1 MKHLKVRIPMYF
13 IGLFVMTIGI
23 ALSVKSN
30 LGVSPVSSIPYT
42 MTCVWG
48 IEMGKATILFHIIL
62 VLIQILLLRKK
73 FKPVQ
78 LLQVVIGVVFG
89 YFTTF
94 CNYMVSFLPTPE
106 NLGIRIIMVLASTVF
121 VAFGIFLYLPADLIP
136 LAGEGCMQAVSSVT
150 HIEFSKVKIGF
161 DCTMVL
167 VSTITCLTVL
177 HNLGSVGAGTII
189 AAILVG
195 TLVGIINR
203 AFGKQRDKLLG
214 KTVETAASSAE
225 STSTSNYVITISREF
240 GSGGRE
246 IGKILAEQFGFH
258 YYDSE
263 LIRLAAEKSGY
274 TPEYVEQNEQAL
286 KNPVLHDFF
295 AWYAGP
301 LEQKDLPKVDQLFQ
315 KESALIHELSQKNP
329 CIIVGRLANYI
340 LKDLPTA
347 YHVFISA
354 DATAETA
361 RVSARDNISPEAATA
376 KIKKANHERAVHC
389 KHFTKTDWGNVK
401 NYDLCIKSDDFGVA
415 ETAQIIGD
423 LFQKKM
429 GLS

>member
-1 MKHLKVRIPMYF
+1 MYF

-48 IEMGKATILFHIIL
+48 IEMGKATILFHIVL

-167 VSTITCLTVL
+167 VSAITCLTVL

-214 KTVETAASSAE
+214 KT
-225 STSTSNYVITISREF
+225 
-240 GSGGRE
+240 
-246 IGKILAEQFGFH
+246 
-258 YYDSE
+258 D
-263 LIRLAAEKSGY
+263 
-274 TPEYVEQNEQAL
+274 
-286 KNPVLHDFF
+286 
-295 AWYAGP
+295 
-301 LEQKDLPKVDQLFQ
+301 
-315 KESALIHELSQKNP
+315 
-329 CIIVGRLANYI
+329 
-340 LKDLPTA
+340 
-347 YHVFISA
+347 
-354 DATAETA
+354 ETA
-361 RVSARDNISPEAATA
+361 RVSARDNISPEAAAA
-376 KIKKANHERAVHC
+376 KVKKVNHERAVHC

>member
-1 MKHLKVRIPMYF
+1 MYF

-42 MTCVWG
+42 ITCVWG
-48 IEMGKATILFHIIL
+48 IEMGKATILFHIVL
-62 VLIQILLLRKK
+62 VLIQILVLRKN

-78 LLQVVIGVVFG
+78 LLQVLIGVVFG

-94 CNYMVSFLPTPE
+94 CNYMVSFLPTPD
-106 NLGIRIIMVLASTVF
+106 NLGIRILMVLASSVF
-121 VAFGIFLYLPADLIP
+121 VAVGIFLYLPADLIP
-136 LAGEGCMQAVSSVT
+136 LAGEGCMQAVSTVT
-150 HIEFSKVKIGF
+150 HIEFAKVKIGF

-167 VSTITCLTVL
+167 VSAVTCLTIL
-177 HNLGSVGAGTII
+177 HSLGSVGIGTII
-189 AAILVG
+189 AAVLVG

-203 AFGKQRDKLLG
+203 AFGRQRDRLLG
-214 KTVETAASSAE
+214 KTDEPVATAEEAA
-225 STSTSNYVITISREF
+225 SNYVITISREF

-246 IGKILAEQFGFH
+246 IGKLLAKQLGYH

-301 LEQKDLPKVDQLFQ
+301 LEQTDLPKVDQLFQ
-315 KESALIHELSQKNP
+315 KESALIRELSRNGS
-329 CIIVGRLANYI
+329 CIIVGRLANYV
-340 LKDLPTA
+340 LRDLPTA
-347 YHVFISA
+347 YHIFISA
-354 DATAETA
+354 DAASEAA
-361 RVSARDNISPEAATA
+361 RVCARDHISPEAAAA
-376 KIKKANHERAVHC
+376 KVKKVNHERAVHC

-401 NYDLCIKSDDFGVA
+401 NYDLCIKSDDFGVN
-415 ETAQIIGD
+415 ETAQIIAD
-423 LFQKKM
+423 LFKKKM
-429 GLS
+429 KL

>member
-1 MKHLKVRIPMYF
+1 MKHLNVRIPMYF

-48 IEMGKATILFHIIL
+48 IEMGKATILFHIVL

-167 VSTITCLTVL
+167 VSAITCLTVL

-214 KTVETAASSAE
+214 KTLFF
-225 STSTSNYVITISREF
+225 TIS
-240 GSGGRE
+240 
-246 IGKILAEQFGFH
+246 LP
-258 YYDSE
+258 DM
-263 LIRLAAEKSGY
+263 
-274 TPEYVEQNEQAL
+274 
-286 KNPVLHDFF
+286 PVL
-295 AWYAGP
+295 
-301 LEQKDLPKVDQLFQ
+301 
-315 KESALIHELSQKNP
+315 
-329 CIIVGRLANYI
+329 
-340 LKDLPTA
+340 
-347 YHVFISA
+347 
-354 DATAETA
+354 
-361 RVSARDNISPEAATA
+361 
-376 KIKKANHERAVHC
+376 
-389 KHFTKTDWGNVK
+389 
-401 NYDLCIKSDDFGVA
+401 
-415 ETAQIIGD
+415 
-423 LFQKKM
+423 
-429 GLS
+429 

>member
-1 MKHLKVRIPMYF
+1 MYF

-42 MTCVWG
+42 MTCVLG

-62 VLIQILLLRKK
+62 VLIQILLLLKK

-167 VSTITCLTVL
+167 VSAITCLTVL

-214 KTVETAASSAE
+214 KT
-225 STSTSNYVITISREF
+225 
-240 GSGGRE
+240 
-246 IGKILAEQFGFH
+246 
-258 YYDSE
+258 D
-263 LIRLAAEKSGY
+263 
-274 TPEYVEQNEQAL
+274 
-286 KNPVLHDFF
+286 
-295 AWYAGP
+295 
-301 LEQKDLPKVDQLFQ
+301 
-315 KESALIHELSQKNP
+315 
-329 CIIVGRLANYI
+329 
-340 LKDLPTA
+340 
-347 YHVFISA
+347 
-354 DATAETA
+354 ETA
-361 RVSARDNISPEAATA
+361 RVSARDNISPEAAAA
-376 KIKKANHERAVHC
+376 KVKKVNHERAVHC

>member
-1 MKHLKVRIPMYF
+1 MYF

-48 IEMGKATILFHIIL
+48 IEMGKATILFHIVL

-78 LLQVVIGVVFG
+78 LLQVVFG

-167 VSTITCLTVL
+167 VSAITCLTVL

-214 KTVETAASSAE
+214 KT
-225 STSTSNYVITISREF
+225 
-240 GSGGRE
+240 
-246 IGKILAEQFGFH
+246 
-258 YYDSE
+258 D
-263 LIRLAAEKSGY
+263 
-274 TPEYVEQNEQAL
+274 
-286 KNPVLHDFF
+286 
-295 AWYAGP
+295 
-301 LEQKDLPKVDQLFQ
+301 
-315 KESALIHELSQKNP
+315 
-329 CIIVGRLANYI
+329 
-340 LKDLPTA
+340 
-347 YHVFISA
+347 
-354 DATAETA
+354 ETA
-361 RVSARDNISPEAATA
+361 RVSARDNISPEAAAA
-376 KIKKANHERAVHC
+376 KVKKVNHERAVHC